1 MKKFAS
7 FILAAA
13 LGMAL
18 LTGCGFEK
26 PAETSAA
33 GSAESQ
39 TSAASSDAE
48 ASVPEKMCIRDR
60 VERPLIVTD
69 QWMYHSRLYA
79 AASFVKTRDN
89 RCV

>member
-18 LTGCGFEK
+18 LTVCGSEK

-39 TSAASSDAE
+39 TLS
-48 ASVPEKMCIRDR
+48 
-60 VERPLIVTD
+60 LI
-69 QWMYHSRLYA
+69 HI
-79 AASFVKTRDN
+79 
-89 RCV
+89 

>member
-26 PAETSAA
+26 PAPQSPRPLRLLLTQRLLSLNPVKKKPLRPQQKKKNPPAAA
-33 GSAESQ
+33 GTAQ
-39 TSAASSDAE
+39 
-48 ASVPEKMCIRDR
+48 
-60 VERPLIVTD
+60 
-69 QWMYHSRLYA
+69 
-79 AASFVKTRDN
+79 
-89 RCV
+89 

>member
-18 LTGCGFEK
+18 LTGCGSEK

-33 GSAESQ
+33 DPQS
-39 TSAASSDAE
+39 
-48 ASVPEKMCIRDR
+48 P
-60 VERPLIVTD
+60 RPL
-69 QWMYHSRLYA
+69 RLLLTQRLLSLKPVKKKPLRPQQQKKNPPA
-79 AASFVKTRDN
+79 AAGTAQ
-89 RCV
+89 